1 MLLNVHRVWD
11 KILNIKPYDKLL
23 VTWELPMHEYKSKS
37 MIICEKKSDFQK
49 RIVQLKRSL
58 RTNVGQFTETMA
70 HRCQYHLVW

>member
-1 MLLNVHRVWD
+1 
-11 KILNIKPYDKLL
+11 
-23 VTWELPMHEYKSKS
+23 MHEYKSKS